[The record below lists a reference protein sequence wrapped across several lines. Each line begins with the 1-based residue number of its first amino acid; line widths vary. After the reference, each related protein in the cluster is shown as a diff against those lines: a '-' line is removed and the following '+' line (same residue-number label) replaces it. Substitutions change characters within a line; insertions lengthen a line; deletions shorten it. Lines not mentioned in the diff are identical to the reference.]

1 MITIDTIR
9 ERLAKLEADV
19 VKKEDRIN
27 KLEQRR
33 QKLMDKCRQLGLTPI
48 DDIQYKESR
57 YHNKYGTHFYDEFD
71 IDVLDEESTHL
82 VRNSEDF
89 EIRSAWIDLL
99 TNVQNIVGAK
109 NKMIELEEKI
119 KDNEERLEKMT
130 EKEEK
135 LYDMPPLFLELID
148 AMIPECEKS
157 IEYIYEHIRQLKA
170 TGTPV
175 SKLYKAFGSDY
186 DKAMAWDKNEIR
198 QLAERRAQA
207 YVSDLYRRVTKK
219 VGDIVDYHDLY
230 LNGPAINGVV
240 VGEKGT
246 TRLETIM
253 AGGYNIQRLHLR
265 VILH

>member
-1 MITIDTIR
+1 MITADTIR
-9 ERLAKLEADV
+9 ERLEKLYNDVKKREDRIAKLEQ
-19 VKKEDRIN
+19 K
-27 KLEQRR
+27 R
-33 QKLMDKCRQLGLTPI
+33 QKLMAKCRELGLTPI
-48 DDIQYKESR
+48 EDIQYKESK

-71 IDVLDEESTHL
+71 IEVLDEESTHL

-89 EIRSAWIDLL
+89 NIRSTWIDLL

-109 NKMIELEEKI
+109 NKLIELEEKI
-119 KDNEERLEKMT
+119 RDNEERLAKME
-130 EKEEK
+130 EKEQK
-135 LYDMPPLFLELID
+135 IYDMPPLFLELID
-148 AMIPECEKS
+148 HMIPECEKN
-157 IEYIYEHIRQLKA
+157 IRYRYEHILQLKA
-170 TGTPV
+170 SGKTEV
-175 SKLYKAFGSDY
+175 ELYRVFGSEY
-186 DKAMAWDKNEIR
+186 DRAVKFDEADIR
-198 QLAERRAQA
+198 KRAERDAKE

-240 VGEKGT
+240 VGERGT

>member
-48 DDIQYKESR
+48 EDIQYKESR
-57 YHNKYGTHFYDEFD
+57 YHNKYGTHFYDEFN
-71 IDVLDEESTHL
+71 IEVFDEESRDII
-82 VRNSEDF
+82 RNSEDF

-99 TNVQNIVGAK
+99 TNVQNIVCAK
-109 NKMIELEEKI
+109 NKLIELEEKI
-119 KDNEERLEKMT
+119 KDNEERLAKMT

-148 AMIPECEKS
+148 AMIPECEKN
-157 IEYIYEHIRQLKA
+157 IKFRYDHIRQLKA
-170 TGTPV
+170 TGKTT
-175 SKLYKAFGSDY
+175 KELYRVFGSDY
-186 DKAMAWDKNEIR
+186 DRAMKYDEVEIR
-198 QLAERRAQA
+198 QLAERSAKA

-240 VGEKGT
+240 VGERGT